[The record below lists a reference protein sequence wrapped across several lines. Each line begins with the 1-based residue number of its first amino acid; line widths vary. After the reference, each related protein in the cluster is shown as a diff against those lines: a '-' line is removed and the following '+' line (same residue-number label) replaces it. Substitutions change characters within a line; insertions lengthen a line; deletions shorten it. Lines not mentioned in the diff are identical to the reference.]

1 MRGPIGTSAPPL
13 VKAQPPQRAQTP
25 PRRPVAA
32 PRQGYAQAWELLE
45 LMRQSHDCTP
55 PGAVAAHQ
63 PIRAPASEEVDNQI
77 DPNAEERSHGTR
89 QCHDQKGLVDHHTT
103 PHDTTRN

>member
-1 MRGPIGTSAPPL
+1 MRAPIGTSGPPL
-13 VKAQPPQRAQTP
+13 VKAQPPSGRK
-25 PRRPVAA
+25 RRPCGPIAA
-32 PRQGYAQAWELLE
+32 PRRGYAQARELLE
-45 LMRQSHDCTP
+45 LMRQSHDCAP
-55 PGAVAAHQ
+55 PGAPAAIQ
-63 PIRAPASEEVDNQI
+63 PMRAPASEEVDNQI